1 MTQTSPSEDWA
12 PCTGCSCSNHH
23 TPSFD
28 IQDEDMLSYGGD
40 FTRLMNSNEPPA
52 PGEAR
57 ALQSM
62 LSKAERRIALLERH
76 IQHIDEM
83 TERQR
88 AVRESMAEESQRM
101 RDLVRVK
108 RAPLSAIRRLPAEVL
123 TEIFHHTTE
132 ITPPKHW
139 MSGPANEPS
148 HWEFHH
154 KESPLWSIELVS
166 RRWRDALLSH
176 GKLWSNIIIQ
186 DVSRFRSKTPRELT
200 RFALHLQRSRQYPLS
215 LSLHCPINADSG
227 DSIPGELFAFLVM
240 ASSRIETLHLYL
252 RPSMLASFE
261 PLKSAF
267 RSLRTLIVLPNE
279 FTNYPQLEAFQH
291 AKNLRH
297 VELWD
302 VEMPL
307 DEFVLPW
314 DQITVY
320 KNVNWGIG
328 RQFGPPYEDTT
339 ALLSKMTRIVE
350 FEISYLCDFC
360 RREAPGPSVSVPVT
374 CPQLASLKLSVAKTS
389 ASIVLDVLLNDLILP
404 SLSSLDIDCQET
416 EINAYNE
423 GEQLFP
429 AVLGLLRRSRCS
441 LRELRFKHALV
452 DANDLL
458 EVFRISPSLSC
469 LQLINVGMD
478 VITDDILV
486 RLTLSSDSESESDTD
501 SGSTRG
507 AGGKEQ
513 GEKDE
518 PEILVPYL
526 NTFHLVTDASFEND
540 TFVQMVLS
548 RWREWSTSAVGNSD
562 RMGCLQSVKLG
573 WVGWDP
579 VYDPDDVNEIL
590 SYLEPSRP
598 EGCQLKVYFGTSD
611 ELLQE
616 YVHDGWM

>member
-1 MTQTSPSEDWA
+1 MTQTSPEDWA
-12 PCTGCSCSNHH
+12 PCIGCSCSNHH

-28 IQDEDMLSYGGD
+28 ILDEDVLSFEGD
-40 FTRLMNSNEPPA
+40 FTRLTNSNEPPA
-52 PGEAR
+52 PGEAH

-76 IQHIDEM
+76 IQQIDEM

-88 AVRESMAEESQRM
+88 AVRESMAEECQQM
-101 RDLVRVK
+101 RDLVRVR

-123 TEIFHHTTE
+123 TEIFRHTIE
-132 ITPPKHW
+132 ITPPKRW
-139 MSGPANEPS
+139 ISGPANES
-148 HWEFHH
+148 NLWEFQH

-186 DVSRFRSKTPRELT
+186 DVSKFKSRTPQELT

-215 LSLHCPINADSG
+215 LSLHCPVDADG
-227 DSIPGELFAFLVM
+227 EDSIPGELFAFLVM
-240 ASSRIETLHLYL
+240 ASPRVETLHLYL

-261 PLKSAF
+261 PLKSTF

-279 FTNYPQLEAFQH
+279 FTDYPRLEAFQH

-307 DEFVLPW
+307 DEFAFPW

-320 KNVNWGIG
+320 KNINWGIG

-339 ALLSKMTRIVE
+339 LLLSKMTHIVE

-360 RREAPGPSVSVPVT
+360 RRGTSGPSVTVPVT
-374 CPQLASLKLSVAKTS
+374 CSQLASLKLSVAKTS
-389 ASIVLDVLLNDLILP
+389 ASIVLDVQLNDLTLP

-452 DANDLL
+452 DADDLL

-469 LQLINVGMD
+469 LEFINVGLD
-478 VITDDILV
+478 AITDDILE

-501 SGSTRG
+501 CGSTRRV
-507 AGGKEQ
+507 GGKEQ
-513 GEKDE
+513 GEKDD
-518 PEILVPYL
+518 PEILVPCL
-526 NTFHLVTDASFEND
+526 STFHLVTDASFEND

-548 RWREWSTSAVGNSD
+548 RWNTSDTGDDES
-562 RMGCLQSVKLG
+562 CLQSVKLG

-579 VYDPDDVNEIL
+579 VYDPEDVTEIL
-590 SYLEPSRP
+590 SCLEPSCP

-616 YVHDGWM
+616 YVHDEWM